1 MITSL
6 LGTQLF
12 GTFASNQLFGTFA
25 SNQNAVTE
33 NLSNFRNHNFEC

>member
-6 LGTQLF
+6 LGT
-12 GTFASNQLFGTFA
+12 QLFGTFA

>member
-1 MITSL
+1 
-6 LGTQLF
+6 
-12 GTFASNQLFGTFA
+12 LFGTFA